1 MDMLRMV
8 RPVAIAMG
16 LVAGTTSW
24 AAPAQAPSLVA
35 LAKVEKGQWQL
46 VETGGPR
53 RMVCLS
59 DATML
64 LQLHN
69 RGANCSRFVIDN
81 TPGVATVHYTC
92 PGAGHGRT
100 TVTVETPRLVR
111 VQSQGLD
118 AGKPFDQD
126 IEGRHVGACR

>member
-1 MDMLRMV
+1 MEITQMG
-8 RPVAIAMG
+8 RPLAAAAA
-16 LVAGTTSW
+16 LVVGTACW
-24 AAPAQAPSLVA
+24 AAPAQAPAFAA
-35 LAKVEKGQWQL
+35 LARVEKGQWQL

-53 RMVCLS
+53 RLICLS
-59 DATML
+59 DPATL

-69 RGANCSRFVIDN
+69 RGASCSRFVIDN

-118 AGKPFDQD
+118 AGTPFDQD
-126 IEGRHVGACR
+126 IEGRRVGECR